1 MEARDYMF
9 LLFIAFLVLTSYLKK
24 SDIYKK
30 YKKKID
36 WVFIVSWVVWGLLI
50 YYSYRTINGSN

>member
-1 MEARDYMF
+1 MEAIDYKF
-9 LLFIAFLVLTSYLKK
+9 LLFIAFIVLTSYLKK

-36 WVFIVSWVVWGLLI
+36 KVF
-50 YYSYRTINGSN
+50 

>member
-36 WVFIVSWVVWGLLI
+36 WVFIVGWVVWGLLI